1 MADYLLT
8 KVEVSSDEE
17 FENKEV
23 MNSISKA
30 DLDFIND
37 DDSVGDDIDF
47 YRVGRKSRLQIWR
60 LITRPITRPW
70 PLFSRH
76 THFSVDRVNTLLLLI
91 NLLLM

>member
-37 DDSVGDDIDF
+37 G
-47 YRVGRKSRLQIWR
+47 
-60 LITRPITRPW
+60 
-70 PLFSRH
+70 
-76 THFSVDRVNTLLLLI
+76 
-91 NLLLM
+91 

>member
-30 DLDFIND
+30 DLGFINN

-47 YRVGRKSRLQIWR
+47 YRVGKKSRIQIWR
-60 LITRPITRPW
+60 LITRP
-70 PLFSRH
+70 
-76 THFSVDRVNTLLLLI
+76 
-91 NLLLM
+91 